1 MRLIKNVIFHVR
13 YLEMLRQYFLS
24 YLFVNELENVFLGL
38 NTVHLDVTLSVTNE
52 INIFNKRT
60 DFVLLPVFVDV
71 EWINY
76 GC

>member
-1 MRLIKNVIFHVR
+1 MRLIKNVIFLAR

-38 NTVHLDVTLSVTNE
+38 NIVHLDVTLSVTNE

-60 DFVLLPVFVDV
+60 VLFYFQFSLT
-71 EWINY
+71 
-76 GC
+76 